1 MGDALAT
8 RSAVNPVDTLASV
21 LEDLHGWSQDA
32 AAEAVAL
39 VTTNLQ
45 VRGRLKR
52 VAAALTYPDRAAMVA
67 ARPQVQRL
75 LLLGLNAEKR
85 NSLDLRRFTGDG
97 GWWRGRWAWKK
108 RQFDAFS
115 VPITIYFFS
124 PHCLARAL
132 APTHYDAHC
141 VDERREE

>member
-45 VRGRLKR
+45 VRGRWKR
-52 VAAALTYPDRAAMVA
+52 VAASLTYPDRAAMVA

-75 LLLGLNAEKR
+75 LLLGLNAEQR
-85 NSLDLRRFTGDG
+85 NSLDLPRKSPG
-97 GWWRGRWAWKK
+97 
-108 RQFDAFS
+108 
-115 VPITIYFFS
+115 VPDTAEQARTRALKNVVT
-124 PHCLARAL
+124 HCLNDTWAAL
-132 APTHYDAHC
+132 L
-141 VDERREE
+141 